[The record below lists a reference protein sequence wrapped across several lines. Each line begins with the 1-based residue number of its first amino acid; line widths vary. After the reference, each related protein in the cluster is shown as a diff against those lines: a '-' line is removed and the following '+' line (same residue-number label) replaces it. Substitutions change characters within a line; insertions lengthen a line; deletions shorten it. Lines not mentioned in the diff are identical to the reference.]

1 MLQEERQ
8 RQGRQGKAMASPSPP
23 PLAPQDQQ
31 RRAAV
36 AAMRAARQEAEEELL
51 AVAVWDDA
59 TADEFRR
66 EAARPAAGSGV
77 EVDDGIPMAVHRYVP
92 PPKPKAS
99 EAPLGVLGGLGVLS
113 DEFVS
118 LPPQRES
125 GLDDELLVEQGA
137 LDGEDA
143 AVSGSD
149 SGSVPEDVDAI
160 LSSALS
166 ELDLVALGSGDR
178 LITVSGEQ
186 MAARVHEWQRTAGT
200 GQPQQAPGDS
210 ENSGKLE
217 TL

>member
-1 MLQEERQ
+1 VLQEERQ
-8 RQGRQGKAMASPSPP
+8 RQGRQGKVMASPSPP
-23 PLAPQDQQ
+23 PLAPQEQQ

-66 EAARPAAGSGV
+66 EAARDAAGSGV

-118 LPPQRES
+118 LPPQRENENAVAVDD
-125 GLDDELLVEQGA
+125 GLDDELLVEQDA
-137 LDGEDA
+137 LA

-149 SGSVPEDVDAI
+149 SGSVPDEVDAI

-200 GQPQQAPGDS
+200 GQQA
-210 ENSGKLE
+210 SGE
-217 TL
+217 